1 MHAKKIVVADPLEA
15 AAEVMAGSEAN
26 DPLPEA
32 PASSSSYARM
42 DNEMREILQNTKLSE
57 FDKWILYQQV
67 LERYLRKLQSHKNT
81 KASVAKAQVVFNK
94 DSEGPQKNNN
104 NFDSLDALKEF
115 TIGSAAIKS
124 RLLYGILEK
133 SSCIS
138 WDVTGRV
145 SIMGTPSGAAIK
157 DYIEASMKRSM
168 KTKPQGWDLFVAALR
183 SLKIPSGYVNNLE
196 LQDVLKQAGSPP
208 RAQSATSL
216 PLPQF
221 AEGFAAVEDVD
232 KHVRSTRS
240 FRWTPY

>member
-1 MHAKKIVVADPLEA
+1 MHAKKVVVADPLEGG
-15 AAEVMAGSEAN
+15 AEVVAGSEVN
-26 DPLPEA
+26 DPIPEA

-42 DNEMREILQNTKLSE
+42 DNEMSEILQNTKLSE

-67 LERYLRKLQSHKNT
+67 LERYLRKLQSHKNSKT
-81 KASVAKAQVVFNK
+81 AVARAQAFFNK
-94 DSEGPQKNNN
+94 ETEGSQKNKN

-124 RLLYGILEK
+124 RLFYGILEK

-138 WDVTGRV
+138 WDATGRV
-145 SIMGTPSGAAIK
+145 SIMGTPSGASIK
-157 DYIEASMKRSM
+157 DYIEASMKRSI

-183 SLKIPSGYVNNLE
+183 SLKIPSGYVNNLQ

-208 RAQSATSL
+208 RTQSATSL

-221 AEGFAAVEDVD
+221 TDGFAAVEDVD
-232 KHVRSTRS
+232 KHVRNTRS